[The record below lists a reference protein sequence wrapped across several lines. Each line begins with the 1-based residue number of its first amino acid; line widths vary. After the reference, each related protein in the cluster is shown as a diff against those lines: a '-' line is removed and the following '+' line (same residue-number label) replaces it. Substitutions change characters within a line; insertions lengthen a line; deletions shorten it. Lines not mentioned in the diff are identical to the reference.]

1 MTLIEGTKRAYAPS
15 PRPSFDRPTA
25 ITRRDVTRHIWGD
38 GTAGEVADF
47 IYASTDKIHCLMFA
61 LPTGGKFTHSPEFR
75 TVFGADEMLYV
86 LSGTMV
92 IANPETGEVH
102 KVRQGASVSFGPDT
116 WHHVFAHGGEPL
128 RILEFLCP
136 PPSAG
141 TTGSYARTRPY
152 LDEVSYGRD
161 DRLGVPGGPRDRPAD
176 TIRAIAET
184 DIEWRRDLGVL
195 TGVLTSTD
203 NLTALTLEINP
214 SEISRQHVHGGDE
227 LLFVTAGNLWVR
239 VWHSDSTYVFELGPE
254 DACFIPAGAEHEYRN
269 YSADV
274 AEAVIGVAP
283 RYLP

>member
-1 MTLIEGTKRAYAPS
+1 MTSSHDTKRQYAPS

-25 ITRRDVTRHIWGD
+25 ITRRDVTRHVWGD
-38 GTAGEVADF
+38 SMAGEVADF

-61 LPTGGKFTHSPEFR
+61 LPAGGKFTHSPEFR
-75 TVFGADEMLYV
+75 TVFGADELLHV

-102 KVRQGASVSFGPDT
+102 KVRKGERVSFGPNT

-152 LDEVSYGRD
+152 LEVPTYGRD
-161 DRLGVPGGPRDRPAD
+161 DRLQVPGGQQQPPQN
-176 TIRAIAET
+176 TIRTIAET
-184 DIEWRRDLGVL
+184 DIEWRRDLDVL
-195 TGVLTSTD
+195 TGVLTSTN

-214 SEISRQHVHGGDE
+214 GETSRQHSHGGDE

-239 VWHSDSTYVFELGPE
+239 VWHEDATNVFELGPE
-254 DACFIPAGAEHEYRN
+254 DACFIPAGAEHEYHN
-269 YSADV
+269 YSAET
-274 AEAVIGVAP
+274 AEAIIGVAP
-283 RYLP
+283 DYLP